1 MTVRSVRRAAAKA
14 GSRGPSLWFLAP
26 ALAFFLVFAIGPLI
40 GVVYLSF
47 TTWSGLG
54 SPELTGFDSW
64 QTALGDPQTVHALRR
79 TILLTVMTW
88 LFQTPVS
95 LLLGVFMAGP
105 QRYRA
110 VLSAIYFLPL
120 LFSSVAV
127 GITFKALVDP
137 NFGLGAA
144 LNLPLL
150 EQNWLGDGTLAF
162 ALILFVISWC
172 FIPLHSL
179 LYQGGAR
186 QIPQQLYEA
195 AVLDGAGP
203 VRQFFTITLPQL
215 KYTIVTSSTLM
226 IVGSLTYFDLIYV
239 MTPNGG
245 PSQST
250 LILPLYMYLLGFK
263 SMDKGVAAV
272 IGVILVALG
281 LTISVVLNKFS
292 GAEKM
297 ESQMEGV

>member
-1 MTVRSVRRAAAKA
+1 MITRSAKRAGTKV
-14 GSRGPSLWFLAP
+14 GSQGPALWLLAP
-26 ALAFFLVFAIGPLI
+26 ALAFFIIFAIIPLF
-40 GVVYLSF
+40 GVAYLSF
-47 TTWSGLG
+47 TNWSGLG
-54 SPELTGFDSW
+54 DPHFAGFESW
-64 QTALGDPQTVHALRR
+64 DKTLNDPTTMHALKR
-79 TILLTVMTW
+79 TVLLSVMTW

-95 LLLGVFMAGP
+95 ILLGVFIAGS

-144 LNLPLL
+144 LHLPFL

-186 QIPQQLYEA
+186 QIPKQLYEA
-195 AVLDGAGP
+195 SMLDGAGP
-203 VRQFFTITLPQL
+203 VRQFFKITLPQL
-215 KYTIVTSSTLM
+215 KYTVVTSSTLM

-250 LILPLYMYLLGFK
+250 LILPLHMYLTGFK
-263 SMDKGVAAV
+263 SMDKGVASV
-272 IGVILVALG
+272 IGVILVVLG
-281 LTISVVLNKFS
+281 LTISLVLNKFS

-297 ESQMEGV
+297 ESQMEGF

>member
-1 MTVRSVRRAAAKA
+1 MSLRSATRAGGKA
-14 GSRGPSLWFLAP
+14 GNQGPSLWFLAP
-26 ALAFFLVFAIGPLI
+26 ALAFFLVFAIVPLF
-40 GVVYLSF
+40 GVIYLSF
-47 TTWSGLG
+47 TSWSGLG
-54 SPELTGFDSW
+54 DPQFAGLESW
-64 QTALGDPQTVHALRR
+64 QKTLSDPTTMHALQR
-79 TILLTVMTW
+79 TLILTLFTW

-105 QRYRA
+105 QKYRA

-137 NFGLGAA
+137 NFGLSAA
-144 LNLPLL
+144 LNIPFLD
-150 EQNWLGDGTLAF
+150 QNWLGDSTLAF
-162 ALILFVISWC
+162 VLILFVISWC

-186 QIPQQLYEA
+186 QIPHQLYEA
-195 AVLDGAGP
+195 SMLDGAGP
-203 VRQFFTITLPQL
+203 IRQFFQITLPQL

-250 LILPLYMYLLGFK
+250 LILPLHMYLTGFK
-263 SMDKGVAAV
+263 SMDKGMASV
-272 IGVILVALG
+272 IGVILVVLG
-281 LTISVVLNKFS
+281 LTISLVLNKFS

-297 ESQMEGV
+297 ESQMEGF